1 MGADAVRLGR
11 TGLLIHWQKSGND
24 YKKCVYAG
32 QRQACVD
39 TWTNCLV
46 LRLSLQ
52 SGNETNDPLKSGP
65 AKAGLA
71 RLMTPPLTYMY
82 SLRTKGSFIVMKY
95 S

>member
-24 YKKCVYAG
+24 YEKCVYAG
-32 QRQACVD
+32 QRRACVD
-39 TWTNCLV
+39 TWTNHLV

-52 SGNETNDPLKSGP
+52 SGNETNDPLKCGS
-65 AKAGLA
+65 AKAGPA
-71 RLMTPPLTYMY
+71 RPVMPPLTYMY
-82 SLRTKGSFIVMKY
+82 SLRTKGSFIAMKY